1 MTRRWHDFPNRHPR
15 CCETHPCRKGCQD
28 WGGRAERLAY
38 DLDQARRQTRQVAS
52 LKQRTRR
59 SGSTLTTRRRMTA
72 NRKVEILLIALVIV
86 NAALAI
92 GRFT

>member
-1 MTRRWHDFPNRHPR
+1 
-15 CCETHPCRKGCQD
+15 
-28 WGGRAERLAY
+28 
-38 DLDQARRQTRQVAS
+38 VAS